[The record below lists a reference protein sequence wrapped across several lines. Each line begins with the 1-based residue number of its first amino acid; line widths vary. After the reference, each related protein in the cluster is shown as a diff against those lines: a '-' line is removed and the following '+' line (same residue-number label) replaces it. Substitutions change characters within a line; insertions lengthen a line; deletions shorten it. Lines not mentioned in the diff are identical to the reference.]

1 MKHFLILIIL
11 IINLPVYAST
21 YHPADTNKDWQI
33 SQAEFQAYNTAWKH
47 SQNWPEPP
55 NPIPGLYAARAG
67 YLYKKGNCYHVG
79 NADAPMK
86 WMSDMDCDG
95 SVDIEDKCPEDP
107 NKIEPGLCGCG
118 TPETMC
124 PFTNS
129 LGMSFVKIEPGT
141 FMMGS
146 PSDESGRDSDET
158 QHQVTLTKGYL
169 IQTTE
174 VTQGQWKEIMGSNP
188 SYFSSC
194 GDNCPVEKV
203 SWNDIQEFIQKL
215 NQKESGRNYRLPT
228 EAEWEYAARAGST
241 KPFAFGDCLST
252 NDANYDG
259 NYPLSGCSKGSY
271 RNKTIEVGQLRAND
285 WGLYDMHGNVWEWCN
300 DWYGEYNSSALI
312 DPVGP
317 TTGASRVVRGGG
329 WSSNARYCRSAFRD
343 WFASDI
349 RFRDLGFR
357 LVASLASG

>member
-1 MKHFLILIIL
+1 
-11 IINLPVYAST
+11 
-21 YHPADTNKDWQI
+21 
-33 SQAEFQAYNTAWKH
+33 
-47 SQNWPEPP
+47 
-55 NPIPGLYAARAG
+55 
-67 YLYKKGNCYHVG
+67 
-79 NADAPMK
+79 
-86 WMSDMDCDG
+86 MDCDG

-146 PSDESGRDSDET
+146 PSDEPDRDSDET
-158 QHQVTLTKGYL
+158 QHQVTLTKGYFM
-169 IQTTE
+169 QTTE

-188 SYFSSC
+188 SDFSSC

-241 KPFAFGDCLST
+241 GPFVFGDCLST
-252 NDANYDG
+252 NEANYHGD
-259 NYPLSGCSKGSY
+259 YPLTGCPKGSY
-271 RNKTIEVGQLRAND
+271 RSKTIEVGQLRANA
-285 WGLYDMHGNVWEWCN
+285 WGLYDMHGNVHEWCS
-300 DWYGEYNSSALI
+300 DWYGVYSSSALV

-317 TTGASRVVRGGG
+317 TTGWDRVFRGGSWINRAG
-329 WSSNARYCRSAFRD
+329 YCRSASRAGYNPD
-343 WFASDI
+343 GAN
-349 RFRDLGFR
+349 RLLGFR
-357 LVASLASG
+357 LCVPGR